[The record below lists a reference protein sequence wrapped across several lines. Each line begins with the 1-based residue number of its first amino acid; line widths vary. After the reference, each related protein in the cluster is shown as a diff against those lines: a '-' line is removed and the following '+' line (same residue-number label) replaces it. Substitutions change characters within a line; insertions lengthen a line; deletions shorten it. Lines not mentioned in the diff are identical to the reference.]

1 MELDKIK
8 EIMDGR
14 VDEDVDSI
22 TEDTRFDSLGLDSL
36 DITELLMEVDEAFG
50 TEIEP
55 SAELATVGDLIARI
69 KEQNG

>member
-1 MELDKIK
+1 MELEKIK

-14 VDEDVDSI
+14 VDADVDSI
-22 TEDTRFDSLGLDSL
+22 TEETRFDSLGLDSL

-55 SAELATVGDLIARI
+55 STSLATVGDLIALI
-69 KEQNG
+69 KEQKA